1 MEQLKIDIM
10 KFVDLVS
17 KFTGI
22 SKTKLDNFLKEN
34 SVNNVFENPTALEI
48 TKPQLEKIEA
58 LRELKGLYGNLRV
71 AESDKYVIDS
81 SYKAGDYFKN
91 YFTGL
96 KDKERFVCSFL
107 NSQNTIISTKVVFEG
122 TINEAPIYPREI
134 VKAALLNNACS
145 VAFAHNHPGGSLKP
159 SNADLNVTSRI
170 REAMRTVSINVI
182 DHIIVAGDS
191 YYSFAENNK
200 LLEDAAVYKAG
211 SNRVLEDTNDLFS
224 KLKTLT
230 NNVKNFKNQD
240 AFMKNL
246 NEAFGKE
253 LTKNELKILCK
264 VAGEMYEQSGD
275 PNDLKIFNELNEATY
290 NMKKSQ
296 QADIKEQNNEME
308 TKPISNKEFD
318 MEV

>member
-81 SYKAGDYFKN
+81 SYKAGNYFKN

>member
-81 SYKAGDYFKN
+81 SYKAGNYFKN

-211 SNRVLEDTNDLFS
+211 SNRVLEDTNDLLS

>member
-81 SYKAGDYFKN
+81 SYKAGNYFKN
-91 YFTGL
+91 YFTGI

-240 AFMKNL
+240 AFMKNF